1 MQSAWTISRAA
12 LLRKARARR
21 KGEGEERGDERRKG
35 RRGSKTS
42 STSNRAPLF
51 FPPLFLSTLEEEK
64 RERERVLFFSLVHTA
79 EITLRER
86 SRA

>member
-64 RERERVLFFSLVHTA
+64 RERVLFFSLVHTA

>member
-1 MQSAWTISRAA
+1 M
-12 LLRKARARR
+12 RR

-64 RERERVLFFSLVHTA
+64 RERVLFFSLVHTA